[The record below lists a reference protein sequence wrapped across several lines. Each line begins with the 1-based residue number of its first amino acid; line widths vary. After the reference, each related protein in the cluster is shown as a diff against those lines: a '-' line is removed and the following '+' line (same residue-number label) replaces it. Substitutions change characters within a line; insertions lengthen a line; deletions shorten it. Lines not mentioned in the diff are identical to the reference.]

1 MRESSPCDALRLT
14 HVQELMPD
22 GLHPSAMGLASIADC
37 LLPLVDKLASGSA
50 RSCPAFRARL
60 ATAPVSSFQDRQ
72 GDEKLTPPLRK
83 GCMQYFFLL

>member
-1 MRESSPCDALRLT
+1 
-14 HVQELMPD
+14 MPD

-50 RSCPAFRARL
+50 VLPSLSGSL

-72 GDEKLTPPLRK
+72 GDEKLTPLRK
-83 GCMQYFFLL
+83 GCMQYFFLLSKKTRG